1 MTTTFS
7 CCVKWLLANCFSSR
21 RAVQT
26 VAKSGSQSR
35 KDWTS
40 SIIDSE
46 LCQTFGFVDVFK
58 IKSCIRTVR
67 KIWVLG
73 TAALPQDQEF
83 FIRNYFTI
91 ICQPNSISI
100 VSRKDI
106 FHRGL
111 LKLFHAVFERV
122 AVAKTPLCLSLDFG
136 GNDGALLPRLA
147 RL

>member
-7 CCVKWLLANCFSSR
+7 CCVKWLLANCSSSR
-21 RAVQT
+21 KAVQT
-26 VAKSGSQSR
+26 VTNSGSQPR
-35 KDWTS
+35 EDWTG

-58 IKSCIRTVR
+58 IKSCVRTVR

-83 FIRNYFTI
+83 FIRKYFTI
-91 ICQPNSISI
+91 RMLVTAS
-100 VSRKDI
+100 
-106 FHRGL
+106 L
-111 LKLFHAVFERV
+111 LVHERHFSQRFSQAFKAVFERV
-122 AVAKTPLCLSLDFG
+122 AVAKTPLCLRLDFSG
-136 GNDGALLPRLA
+136 DDGALLPRLA